1 MKNLYY
7 FIHLTG
13 RDEGN
18 TGIQRV
24 VRNLGRALQELKL
37 PDLTIV
43 PVRWSEE
50 ARSIVHVEPEF
61 VDVIS
66 RFGGPEFPPS
76 GLAGSPIP
84 QAQSDADWLLIPE
97 VPHLNSHDPRYPS
110 VQVGPVIACGKSL
123 GLKVAAVF
131 HDILPLVG
139 DAVIGEG
146 ELNQYRF
153 MVYAQ
158 SLTNLDFIIPNSRA
172 SQASLNDWLM
182 AQGVSATR
190 LSRSLEIRLPEEMRG
205 VPRRVP
211 ELGQPLPRPKTFN
224 FISLGTVCNR
234 KNQLAAIEAFDR
246 VRRKFPKYEMRFDLV
261 GHVHPEVTAGV
272 RQALSLTEGRLTV
285 SGYLSDDSVREMM
298 ANAHASVFVS
308 LAEGFG
314 LPVAESLW
322 LGVPCLCSGT
332 GAVGEIAAGGGCLA
346 VDPTDVDAI
355 SASFEKLMFDQKLYQ
370 ELLGEIA
377 ARPLRSWTDYAED
390 IAGALWASEPTTALC
405 SSSTGESIKIDAQVL
420 SCHEAYSRNGFQS
433 LRNGNSILFI
443 KAAHGRVKEPH
454 LFHGPYILVKAGNYN
469 VYVDGDLSGSI
480 TLQFLRSGGELFSES
495 TLHDFGS
502 PIVLSL
508 DADVRDF
515 EVRAVRNWDTERL
528 WLRTVVPKRTA

>member
-61 VDVIS
+61 ADVIS
-66 RFGGPEFPPS
+66 RFGGPKFPPS

-97 VPHLNSHDPRYPS
+97 VPHLGSHDPRYPS

-131 HDILPLVG
+131 HDVLPLVS

-158 SLTNLDFIIPNSRA
+158 SLTNLDFIIPNSLA
-172 SQASLNDWLM
+172 SQLSLNDWLM

-190 LSRSLEIRLPEEMRG
+190 LARSLEI
-205 VPRRVP
+205 V
-211 ELGQPLPRPKTFN
+211 RPKRCAASRAACRSWTNRCLVSRPSISLRSAPSAIERISSRRSRPSIACGAN
-224 FISLGTVCNR
+224 FPNTRCALTSLGTSIPR
-234 KNQLAAIEAFDR
+234 LRLACG
-246 VRRKFPKYEMRFDLV
+246 RRCR
-261 GHVHPEVTAGV
+261 
-272 RQALSLTEGRLTV
+272 
-285 SGYLSDDSVREMM
+285 
-298 ANAHASVFVS
+298 
-308 LAEGFG
+308 
-314 LPVAESLW
+314 
-322 LGVPCLCSGT
+322 
-332 GAVGEIAAGGGCLA
+332 
-346 VDPTDVDAI
+346 
-355 SASFEKLMFDQKLYQ
+355 
-370 ELLGEIA
+370 
-377 ARPLRSWTDYAED
+377 
-390 IAGALWASEPTTALC
+390 
-405 SSSTGESIKIDAQVL
+405 
-420 SCHEAYSRNGFQS
+420 
-433 LRNGNSILFI
+433 
-443 KAAHGRVKEPH
+443 
-454 LFHGPYILVKAGNYN
+454 
-469 VYVDGDLSGSI
+469 
-480 TLQFLRSGGELFSES
+480 
-495 TLHDFGS
+495 
-502 PIVLSL
+502 
-508 DADVRDF
+508 
-515 EVRAVRNWDTERL
+515 
-528 WLRTVVPKRTA
+528 